1 MSALRRDVAPLLQRL
16 RAFLLGR
23 EHNLALRFED
33 GLADRTQPQPVLPN
47 GPFHLYSTNY
57 YCQRDARREV
67 NPPVDLVAQQQQ
79 LQAKSVAEAEAKP
92 LVSKLP
98 TPGTVYAWD

>member
-1 MSALRRDVAPLLQRL
+1 MSALRRDVSPILQRI

-33 GLADRTQPQPVLPN
+33 GLADRTQPQPNIPD
-47 GPFHLYSTNY
+47 GPSHLASANY

-67 NPPVDLVAQQQQ
+67 FPPIDLVEQQKQ
-79 LQAKSVAEAEAKP
+79 LAAETAEAAK
-92 LVSKLP
+92 VVSSKLP
-98 TPGTVYAWD
+98 TPGKVYAWD

>member
-1 MSALRRDVAPLLQRL
+1 MSALRRDVSPLIQRI

-33 GLADRTQPQPVLPN
+33 GLADRTQPQPEIPD
-47 GPFHLYSTNY
+47 GPSHLLSANY

-67 NPPVDLVAQQQQ
+67 LPPIDLVEQQKQ
-79 LQAKSVAEAEAKP
+79 LAADAGEAAKATS
-92 LVSKLP
+92 SKLP
-98 TPGTVYAWD
+98 TPGKIYAWD